1 MKILSCANMLIPI
14 KNRNISLRNLQ
25 KITQSVNEERIL
37 YNKIVK
43 KHIFVQNA
51 NIQKLNVW
59 IV

>member
-1 MKILSCANMLIPI
+1 MLIPI